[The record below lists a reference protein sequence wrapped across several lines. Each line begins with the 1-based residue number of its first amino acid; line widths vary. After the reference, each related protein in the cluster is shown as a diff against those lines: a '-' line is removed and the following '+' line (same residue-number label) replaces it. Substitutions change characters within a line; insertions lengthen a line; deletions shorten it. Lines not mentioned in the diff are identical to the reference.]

1 MTTATA
7 HNDNPSVPV
16 SMQEAI
22 LRLQAYW
29 SQRGCLLGQPF
40 NTEVG
45 AGTMNPATLLSVLG
59 PEIWNVAYV
68 EPSVRPD
75 DSRYGKNPNRLQ
87 THTQFQVILK
97 PEPGDP
103 QELYLGSLAALG
115 IDLDAHDVRFVEDN
129 WAQPAIGAWGL
140 GWEVWLDGM
149 EITQFTY
156 FQQVAG
162 QNLDPIPVEITYGLE
177 RILMAIQGVTHFEH
191 IAYAPGV
198 SYGEVFGQSEYEM
211 SRYYLDDADI
221 DTTRGLL
228 AAYSA
233 EADRMITTRLP
244 VPAHVHV
251 LKSSHAFNILDSRG
265 AVSTAERAKW
275 FAVMRKQSREIAAL
289 WTDLRA
295 EAGYPRGVHAP
306 PPLATSPVDPA
317 TITSAPGSVLLFEI
331 GTEELPPHVV
341 TASISS
347 VRATL
352 IELLD
357 STALPHGEITV
368 QATPRRI
375 GVRVEGIADREPDSV
390 NVRRGPK
397 VAAAYDADGK
407 STPALAG
414 FLRAQGVSADD
425 LQRIEVGGAEHVAV
439 ESTRAGRSAAV
450 VLTDVLSRLT
460 LSLRADKNMRWRDP
474 ELSFSRP
481 IRWLT
486 ALLGDQ
492 ILPIT
497 AGTLVA
503 GRSTRGHRQS
513 ATPTFDLPAADH
525 YLPVLEAAGIVV
537 DPVERRA
544 RVVSSAAALAEAAN
558 GRIDVDGDADLIDEI
573 TNLVESPTGILGH
586 FDPKYLDLPEQI
598 LITVMRKHQRYLP
611 VRSGA
616 GDLLPVFVTM
626 ANGDCDADVVRGGN
640 ENVLRARFEDAAF
653 FWNVDLTIAPDQF
666 RARLGALMFHEK
678 VGTMADRADRIAT
691 AASILG
697 TRSGLPAADAA
708 TLTRAGAL
716 AKFDLATQMVI
727 EMTSLAGTM
736 AREYATKS
744 RESEPVAT
752 ALWEM
757 ELPRSSGDDLPTT
770 TPGALLALADRF
782 DLLVAMLA
790 VGAKLTGNADPYGLR
805 RAAAGILA
813 ILRDHPELADVTI
826 PIGLRTAADQ
836 LRGQGLT
843 IDPAVL
849 STAEELI
856 TTRYEQRLRDEAV
869 GPGLIAAVRPSAE
882 APHRAD
888 MLIDQISEASED
900 NRFADLV
907 EGLQR
912 IMRIL
917 PAAAPTTY
925 DPARLIGPA
934 EQQLLTVMGSVP
946 VADGKPL
953 TEWIPHGHTLIEP
966 LTTFFDDVLVMADD
980 PADRTARLGLL
991 AAILAKA
998 PAGIDWREV
1007 HQMLQKRDG

>member
-7 HNDNPSVPV
+7 RNDNLSAPV

-59 PEIWNVAYV
+59 PETWNVAYV

-97 PEPGDP
+97 PEPGNP

-177 RILMAIQGVTHFEH
+177 RILMAIQGVTHFKD
-191 IAYAPGV
+191 IIYAPGV
-198 SYGEVFGQSEYEM
+198 SYGDVFGQSEYEM

-233 EADRMITTRLP
+233 EADRMITARLP

-275 FAVMRKQSREIAAL
+275 FAVMRKQSREIATL
-289 WTDLRA
+289 WTELR
-295 EAGYPRGVHAP
+295 EQAGHPRGVQAP
-306 PPLATSPVDPA
+306 PPLATPSIAPA
-317 TITSAPGSVLLFEI
+317 TITSDPGSALLFEI

-352 IELLD
+352 TELLD
-357 STALPHGEITV
+357 STALPYGEITV

-375 GVRVEGIADREPDSV
+375 AVIVEDIADREPDSV
-390 NVRRGPK
+390 NLRRGPK
-397 VAAAYDADGK
+397 VAAAYDPDGNP
-407 STPALAG
+407 TPALAG
-414 FLRAQGVSADD
+414 FLRSQDVSADD
-425 LQRIEVGGAEHVAV
+425 LRHIEVGGAEHVAV
-439 ESTRAGRSAAV
+439 ENTRVGRSAAV
-450 VLTDVLSRLT
+450 VLTDVLSQLT
-460 LSLRADKNMRWRDP
+460 VSLRADKNMRWSDP

-481 IRWLT
+481 IRWLV
-486 ALLGDQ
+486 ALLGDKV
-492 ILPIT
+492 LPVT
-497 AGTLVA
+497 AGAVAA
-503 GRSTRGHRQS
+503 GRSTRGHRHC
-513 ATPTFDLPAADH
+513 AAPTFDIATAAR
-525 YLPVLEAAGIVV
+525 YRSVLEAEGIVV
-537 DPVERRA
+537 DQDERRA
-544 RVVSSAAALAEAAN
+544 RVVSSATSLAEAEN
-558 GRIDVDGDADLIDEI
+558 GRIDLEGDADLIDEI
-573 TNLVESPTGILGH
+573 SNLVESPTGVLGH

-598 LITVMRKHQRYLP
+598 LITAMRKHQRYLP
-611 VRSGA
+611 VRSDTG
-616 GDLLPVFVTM
+616 GLLPVFVTM
-626 ANGDCDADVVRGGN
+626 ANGDCNPDVVRSGN
-640 ENVLRARFEDAAF
+640 EKVLRARFEDAAF
-653 FWNVDLTIAPDQF
+653 FWSADLAITPDEF
-666 RARLGALMFHEK
+666 RARLASLMFHDK
-678 VGTMADRADRIAT
+678 AGTMADRADRIA
-691 AASILG
+691 AAATRLATRINLSG
-697 TRSGLPAADAA
+697 TDSA
-708 TLTRAGAL
+708 TLTRAGTL

-736 AREYATKS
+736 AREYATKAG
-744 RESEPVAT
+744 EPAPVAT

-757 ELPRSSGDDLPTT
+757 ELPRSSGDALPTT

-782 DLLVAMLA
+782 DLLVTMLA
-790 VGAKLTGNADPYGLR
+790 VGAKLTGSADPYGLR
-805 RAAAGILA
+805 RAATGILA
-813 ILRDHPELADVTI
+813 ILRNQPELADITI
-826 PIGLRTAADQ
+826 PVGLTTAADQ
-836 LRGQGLT
+836 LRGQGVT
-843 IDPAVL
+843 VDPSVL

-869 GPGLIAAVRPSAE
+869 APRLIAAVRPSST

-888 MLIDQISEASED
+888 ILIDQISKAATD
-900 NRFADLV
+900 DRFADLV

-917 PAAAPTTY
+917 PHTAPATY
-925 DPARLIGPA
+925 NPDRLTGPV
-934 EQQLLTVMGSVP
+934 ERQLLTTTGSVP
-946 VADGKPL
+946 AADGRPL
-953 TEWIPHGHTLIEP
+953 TEWIRHGHSLIEP

-980 PADRTARLGLL
+980 PADRSARLGLL
-991 AAILAKA
+991 ATILAKA

-1007 HQMLQKRDG
+1007 HQVLQKPEG